1 MKKWEQ
7 NIIIFDLDGTLTD
20 SAEGIFRCA
29 QYMQEKMGMP
39 VWTQAQ
45 LNFMIGP
52 PLAHS
57 FGNVMGMDAAQTE
70 QAISIFRERYFT
82 LGLFENRVYDGIK
95 ETLEQLKNM
104 GKRLAVA
111 TSKHHSTAIRIL
123 EHFQLAAYFELIC
136 GDEPGAGRDNKT
148 KVIAYAL
155 EQMHA
160 HADDV
165 VMVGD
170 RKYDIEGAHA
180 LGLPAIGVLYGYGS
194 AEEFAQCHADA
205 TVETP
210 QALLKLFQ

>member
-7 NIIIFDLDGTLTD
+7 NILIFDLDGTLTD
-20 SAEGIFRCA
+20 SAEGIFRSA

-39 VWTQAQ
+39 IWSEDE
-45 LNFMIGP
+45 LGFMIGP
-52 PLAHS
+52 PLSYS
-57 FGNVMGMDAAQTE
+57 FHNVMGLDEAQTQ
-70 QAISIFRERYFT
+70 QAISIFRERYFA

-95 ETLEQLKNM
+95 EALIELKKM

-123 EHFQLAAYFELIC
+123 KHFDLAQYFDMIC

-155 EQMHA
+155 EEMHA
-160 HADDV
+160 DTNDV
-165 VMVGD
+165 VMIGD

-194 AEEFAQCHADA
+194 TEEFAQCHTEA

-210 QALLKLFQ
+210 QALVALFQ